1 MPEVIDVPNPRA
13 AQPPVDA
20 TMSHVVYG
28 LYALGF
34 FNGITWIIGVII
46 AHLKRGDAADVWLDS
61 HYSWQIRTFWWGLL
75 WGILLG
81 PAIFFFVVLVITIP
95 LAFILGGIYVIWLV
109 YRIVR
114 GWLALMERKPMPA

>member
-1 MPEVIDVPNPRA
+1 MPEVIDVPSPRA

-20 TMSHVVYG
+20 TMAHVVYG

-46 AHLKRGDAADVWLDS
+46 AHLKRGDATELWLDS
-61 HYSWQIRTFWWGLL
+61 HYRWQVRTFWWGLL

-81 PAIFFFVVLVITIP
+81 PAIFFLVVLVITIP

-114 GWLALMERKPMPA
+114 GWLCLMERKPLPV